1 MLLVM
6 ASLRNGENGRIRGMS
21 DCDECQWANDQRKAV
36 PEVGLHGDL
45 GMEPVISKIGIR
57 GPGEIK
63 QAMEQSMHG
72 FLAVLL
78 AEKAF
83 RTDIVVFVI
92 CVCIVSVLPQLTWC
106 ERALLIYAAFMPLVA
121 ELMNTAIERTID
133 RISTEYHELSK
144 LAKDIGSALVFFA
157 FLGGWICWFVILLG
171 WAVRFWGT

>member
-1 MLLVM
+1 
-6 ASLRNGENGRIRGMS
+6 
-21 DCDECQWANDQRKAV
+21 
-36 PEVGLHGDL
+36 
-45 GMEPVISKIGIR
+45 MEPVISKIGIR

-144 LAKDIGSALVFFA
+144 LTKDIGSALVFFA
-157 FLGGWICWFVILLG
+157 FLGGGICWFVILLG

>member
-1 MLLVM
+1 MKD
-6 ASLRNGENGRIRGMS
+6 GG
-21 DCDECQWANDQRKAV
+21 ECQRMSYQQKSIPDVRSRGKPIV
-36 PEVGLHGDL
+36 
-45 GMEPVISKIGIR
+45 SKIDIR
-57 GPGEIK
+57 GPEEIK

-72 FLAVLL
+72 FFAVLL

-92 CVCIVSVLPQLTWC
+92 CVCIAAVLPQLTWC
-106 ERALLIYAAFMPLVA
+106 ERALLIYTAFMPLIA

-157 FLGGWICWFVILLG
+157 FLGGGICWFVVLLG
-171 WAVRFWGT
+171 WAVRFFGK